1 MAPSCDVVNAEVCSC
16 VHFAQSKLRSVCVG
30 VVVVVVGGGI
40 TSDFACCVVN
50 KIRFAEWQF
59 KMK

>member
-30 VVVVVVGGGI
+30 VVGGG
-40 TSDFACCVVN
+40 N
-50 KIRFAEWQF
+50 YQ
-59 KMK
+59 

>member
-30 VVVVVVGGGI
+30 VVVGGI

>member
-16 VHFAQSKLRSVCVG
+16 VHFAQSKLRSVCG
-30 VVVVVVGGGI
+30 GGGI

>member
-30 VVVVVVGGGI
+30 VVVGGGI

>member
-30 VVVVVVGGGI
+30 VVVVGGGGLPV
-40 TSDFACCVVN
+40 TSRVV
-50 KIRFAEWQF
+50 
-59 KMK
+59 

>member
-16 VHFAQSKLRSVCVG
+16 VHFAQSKCSVCVG
-30 VVVVVVGGGI
+30 GWVGGI

>member
-1 MAPSCDVVNAEVCSC
+1 MAPSCDVVNAAVCSC

-30 VVVVVVGGGI
+30 VVVVGGI

-50 KIRFAEWQF
+50 KIRFAGWQF

>member
-30 VVVVVVGGGI
+30 VVVVGGGI
-40 TSDFACCVVN
+40 TSDFTCCVVN

>member
-30 VVVVVVGGGI
+30 VVVGELPVTSRVV
-40 TSDFACCVVN
+40 
-50 KIRFAEWQF
+50 
-59 KMK
+59 

>member
-30 VVVVVVGGGI
+30 VGVGRGG
-40 TSDFACCVVN
+40 N
-50 KIRFAEWQF
+50 YQ
-59 KMK
+59 

>member
-30 VVVVVVGGGI
+30 VVVGGGELPV
-40 TSDFACCVVN
+40 TSRVV
-50 KIRFAEWQF
+50 
-59 KMK
+59 